1 MKSFSEFM
9 SEGKADKALAAY
21 AKKSGGIDKNDMLA
35 VADMMKSNP
44 RDVDVEPNGP
54 KLAPIL
60 FRSGGFPA
68 VLHCRFRILN
78 SWNGERSE
86 VTFGAIWS

>member
-1 MKSFSEFM
+1 MMKSFSEFM

-44 RDVDVEPNGP
+44 DPKDLAMMIKAMDSDPRDGVLQIIQKNDK
-54 KLAPIL
+54 KLYNTLIKNM
-60 FRSGGFPA
+60 R
-68 VLHCRFRILN
+68 
-78 SWNGERSE
+78 
-86 VTFGAIWS
+86 